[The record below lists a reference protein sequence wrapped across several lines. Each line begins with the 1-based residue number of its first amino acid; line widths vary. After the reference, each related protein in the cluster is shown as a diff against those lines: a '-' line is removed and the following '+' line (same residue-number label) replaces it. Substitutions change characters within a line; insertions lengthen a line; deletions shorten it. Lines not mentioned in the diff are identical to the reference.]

1 MDVEGRRVLVTGA
14 SRGLGSALAGAF
26 ATAGA
31 RLALVAR
38 DGDALSDVAARCDG
52 HVYVADLTDAGQL
65 RVLVARVEAD
75 GGPVDV
81 LVNNAG
87 VETAGA
93 LHMQSADDVEQLLR
107 LNVLAPTELARQVLP
122 GMLARGSG
130 SLVLISSLAGVGTF
144 PGMAA
149 YGASKAALTRLA
161 AGVRADVRGSG
172 IGVTDVQL
180 GPVRGDMVDRA
191 EIYPPV
197 RRGFDRLRRLG
208 ILRDLESGEVA
219 EAVVDAVRRDRSHV
233 RLPRR
238 AAFMAAL
245 AEAPQGAVDA
255 IVPGGLGRAAS

>member
-1 MDVEGRRVLVTGA
+1 MDIEGRRVLVTGA
-14 SRGLGSALAGAF
+14 SRGLGTALAGAF
-26 ATAGA
+26 AAAGA

-38 DGDALSDVAARCDG
+38 DGDALTDVAIRSGGDA
-52 HVYVADLTDAGQL
+52 YVADLTDTDQL
-65 RVLVARVEAD
+65 RTLVARVEAD

-93 LHMQSADDVEQLLR
+93 LHTQTADEVEHLLR
-107 LNVLAPTELARQVLP
+107 LNVIAPTELCRQVLP
-122 GMLARGSG
+122 GMLARGTG
-130 SLVLISSLAGVGTF
+130 SLVLISSMAGVGTF

-161 AGVRADVRGSG
+161 AGVRADVGRSG
-172 IGVTDVQL
+172 IAVTDVQL
-180 GPVRGDMVDRA
+180 GPVRGDMVVRA
-191 EIYPPV
+191 ESYPPV

-208 ILRDLESGEVA
+208 MLRDLESGEVA
-219 EAVVDAVRRDRSHV
+219 LAVVHGVRHDRSHV

-245 AEAPQGAVDA
+245 AEAPQGLVDA
-255 IVPGGLGRAAS
+255 VLPGGLRRVAS

>member
-1 MDVEGRRVLVTGA
+1 MDIEGRRVLVTGA
-14 SRGLGSALAGAF
+14 SRGLGAALADAF
-26 ATAGA
+26 ADAGA
-31 RLALVAR
+31 HVALVAR
-38 DGDALSDVAARCDG
+38 DGYALTGVATRCGGDA
-52 HVYVADLTDAGQL
+52 YVADLTDTDQL
-65 RVLVARVEAD
+65 RPLVARVEAD

-87 VETAGA
+87 IETVGA
-93 LHMQSADDVEQLLR
+93 LHTQSADAVEQLLR
-107 LNVLAPTELARQVLP
+107 LNVLAPTELCRQALP

-130 SLVLISSLAGVGTF
+130 SVVLVSSLAGVTTF

-161 AGVRADVRGSG
+161 AGIRSDLRGSG
-172 IGVTDVQL
+172 ICVTDVQL

-191 EIYPPV
+191 ESYPPV

-208 ILRDLESGEVA
+208 MLRDLESGEVA

-238 AAFMAAL
+238 AALTAAM
-245 AEAPQGAVDA
+245 AEAPQG
-255 IVPGGLGRAAS
+255 IVGALLPGGLRRAAP

>member
-1 MDVEGRRVLVTGA
+1 MDIEGRRVLLTGA
-14 SRGLGSALAGAF
+14 SRGLGAVFADAF

-38 DGDALSDVAARCDG
+38 DENALTDVATRSGGDA
-52 HVYVADLTDAGQL
+52 YVADLTDPDQL
-65 RVLVARVEAD
+65 RSLVARVEAD

-81 LVNNAG
+81 VINNAG
-87 VETAGA
+87 IETVGA
-93 LHMQSADDVEQLLR
+93 LHTQSADEVEQLLR
-107 LNVLAPTELARQVLP
+107 LNLLAPAELCRQVLP

-130 SLVLISSLAGVGTF
+130 SVVLMSSLAGIGTF

-172 IGVTDVQL
+172 IAVTDVQL

-191 EIYPPV
+191 QGYPPV

-208 ILRDLESGEVA
+208 ILRDLDPSEVA
-219 EAVVDAVRRDRSHV
+219 AAVVDAVRRDRPHV

-238 AAFMAAL
+238 AALMAAM
-245 AEAPQGAVDA
+245 AEAPQSAVA
-255 IVPGGLGRAAS
+255 AVLPGGLRRNAS